1 MTVSLQR
8 IAERYG
14 AMFEASPATTTHTA
28 RFLSQAD
35 LWPRPGSGKRT
46 AEITISPSQAV
57 NMALALAIDV
67 PVHAAGLV
75 TAFRGLH
82 GGGGI
87 LGNALDAMIET
98 PPAEHADL
106 VMTVRPC
113 LAATIVLS
121 VVEGATTRRTITNY
135 GEQPQSTCLYLR
147 IFDIGVLA
155 AIWSASLPE
164 NKSHLSAFCR

>member
-14 AMFEASPATTTHTA
+14 AMFQASPATTTHTA

-35 LWPRPGSGKRT
+35 LWPRPGSGKRS

-57 NMALALAIDV
+57 NMALALAVDD
-67 PVHAAGLV
+67 PVRATNLV
-75 TAFRGLH
+75 TAFRGLR
-82 GGGGI
+82 GGGSN

-98 PPAEHADL
+98 PPAEHAEL
-106 VMTVRPC
+106 VLTVRPC

-121 VVEGATTRRTITNY
+121 VVEGATTRRMLTDY
-135 GEQPQSTCLYLR
+135 GEQPKSTCLYLR

-155 AIWSASLPE
+155 AIWSGAP
-164 NKSHLSAFCR
+164 KK